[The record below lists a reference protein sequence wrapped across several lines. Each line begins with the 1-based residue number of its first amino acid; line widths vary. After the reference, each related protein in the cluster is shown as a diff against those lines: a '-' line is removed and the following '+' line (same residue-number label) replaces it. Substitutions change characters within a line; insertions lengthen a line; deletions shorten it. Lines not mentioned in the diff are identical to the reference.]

1 MNKNHNEEILK
12 YVEKIK
18 EGNTF
23 YLNKLL
29 QDFDP
34 LIRSLSYGV
43 DRMSVPITKD
53 CLMAYLKV
61 KFWELTNDYDFNSQ
75 KTYPAY
81 IKEFLTYER
90 NNYIRKFRANKHK
103 SMNTSSQL
111 EESIYVEEIFD
122 KEKVEDYF
130 DLNMQRL
137 SKSEKDCLEMYIK
150 GMSPTEIAKEMDKS
164 ITAIYAMKQKI
175 IRKLQNREQP

>member
-1 MNKNHNEEILK
+1 
-12 YVEKIK
+12 
-18 EGNTF
+18 
-23 YLNKLL
+23 
-29 QDFDP
+29 
-34 LIRSLSYGV
+34 
-43 DRMSVPITKD
+43 
-53 CLMAYLKV
+53 
-61 KFWELTNDYDFNSQ
+61 
-75 KTYPAY
+75 
-81 IKEFLTYER
+81 
-90 NNYIRKFRANKHK
+90 
-103 SMNTSSQL
+103 MNTSSQL